1 MMTTIFRSRRS
12 LWGTLSACL
21 LGVWIAGTSG
31 FPKAFAQGAPAVDP
45 QQRIRELEQRVKI
58 LELESETLD
67 RRAQLEVE
75 RNARILDEMDKRVR
89 ALEAR
94 GPETRVPESS
104 VPDPCRDPYIHVAPG
119 VVRIRPGCESAGGE
133 CSAPEAVDARGVR
146 TILPACQKFLDDN
159 SRDCNPPYFIDAH
172 GVKRFKTGCM

>member
-1 MMTTIFRSRRS
+1 MLTKIFRSRRS

-21 LGVWIAGTSG
+21 LALWIAGTSG
-31 FPKAFAQGAPAVDP
+31 LPKAFAQAGAAAEP

-58 LELESETLD
+58 LELESEALD

-75 RNARILDEMDKRVR
+75 RNARIIDEMDKRVR
-89 ALEAR
+89 ALETRA
-94 GPETRVPESS
+94 PETHPLETHA
-104 VPDPCRDPYIHVAPG
+104 PDCRDPYIHVAPG
-119 VVRIRPGCESAGGE
+119 IIRVRPGCESFGGE

-146 TILPACQKFLDDN
+146 TILPACQKSLDDG
-159 SRDCNPPYFIDAH
+159 SRDCNPPYFIDAA